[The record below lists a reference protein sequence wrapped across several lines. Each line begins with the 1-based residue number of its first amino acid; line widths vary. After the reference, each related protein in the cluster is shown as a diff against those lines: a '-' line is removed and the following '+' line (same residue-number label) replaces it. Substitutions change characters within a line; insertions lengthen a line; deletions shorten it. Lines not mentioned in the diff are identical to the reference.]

1 MIEYLKGEI
10 EELSPTFCVVDCG
23 GVGYGLNI
31 TLMDYDFLKDEK
43 NCKGLKMY
51 IHESIREDAY
61 ELYGFRDRGAREAFR
76 LLIGVS
82 GVGPNTARLILS
94 SLTVDQLE
102 NAISSSNELPLKSV
116 KGIGGKTAQ
125 RIIVDLKDKIKS
137 AGVSFNLSV
146 PMSGANYDD
155 AASALVMLGFTMQ
168 QSQKVLKKLFSEN
181 PALSTEQAIKLA
193 LKML

>member
-1 MIEYLKGEI
+1 MIEYLKGEVTELTPTYCVI
-10 EELSPTFCVVDCG
+10 ECG

-31 TLMDYDFLKDEK
+31 TLLDYDAL
-43 NCKGLKMY
+43 NSTSKGDLIKMY
-51 IHESIREDAY
+51 IHESIREDAHD
-61 ELYGFRDRGAREAFR
+61 LYGFKEKGAREAFR

-102 NAISSSNELPLKSV
+102 NAISSGNEILLKSV

-125 RIIVDLKDKIKS
+125 RIIVDLKDKIKGTGTS
-137 AGVSFNLSV
+137 LNLSV
-146 PMSGANYDD
+146 PVSGANFDD
-155 AASALVMLGFTMQ
+155 AAAALVMLGFTIQ
-168 QSQKVLKKLFSEN
+168 QSQKALSKVFSKE
-181 PALSTEQAIKLA
+181 PTLSTEQAIKLA

>member
-10 EELSPTFCVVDCG
+10 TELTPTFCVLECG

-31 TLMDYDFLKDEK
+31 TLLDYDALNSRQNGDKVR
-43 NCKGLKMY
+43 MY
-51 IHESIREDAY
+51 VHESIREDAY
-61 ELYGFRDRGAREAFR
+61 ELYGFKDKAEREAFR
-76 LLIGVS
+76 MLIGVS

-94 SLTVDQLE
+94 SLTVSQLE
-102 NAISSSNELPLKSV
+102 GAISSGNEMPLKSV

-137 AGVSFNLSV
+137 GGQALNLSV
-146 PMSGANYDD
+146 PVSGANYDD
-155 AASALVMLGFTMQ
+155 AAAALVMLGFTMQ
-168 QSQKVLKKLFSEN
+168 QSKKVLSKIFSEQPN
-181 PALSTEQAIKLA
+181 ISTEQAIKMS

>member
-10 EELSPTFCVVDCG
+10 TELSPAFCVVECG

-31 TLMDYDFLKDEK
+31 TLIDYESLNAGGMNKEVR
-43 NCKGLKMY
+43 MY
-51 IHESIREDAY
+51 VYESIREDAH
-61 ELYGFRDRGAREAFR
+61 ELYGFTDKSSRETFR
-76 LLIGVS
+76 MLIGVS

-94 SLTVDQLE
+94 SLTVEQLQ
-102 NAISSSNELPLKSV
+102 NSISSGNEIPLKSV

-137 AGVSFNLSV
+137 PGTSLNLSV
-146 PMSGANYDD
+146 PMSGASFDD
-155 AASALVMLGFTMQ
+155 AASALVMLGFSMQ
-168 QSQKVLKKLFSEN
+168 QSQKALAKVFSKD
-181 PALSTEQAIKLA
+181 PTLSTEQAIKLA

>member
-10 EELSPTFCVVDCG
+10 TELTPTFCVVECG

-31 TLMDYDFLKDEK
+31 TLLDYDALNNSAKETPI
-43 NCKGLKMY
+43 KMY
-51 IHESIREDAY
+51 IHESIREDAH
-61 ELYGFRDRGAREAFR
+61 ELFGFKEKGAREAFR
-76 LLIGVS
+76 MLIGVS

-102 NAISSSNELPLKSV
+102 SAISSGNELPLKSV

-125 RIIVDLKDKIKS
+125 RIIVDLKDKIKGTGTS
-137 AGVSFNLSV
+137 LNLSV
-146 PMSGANYDD
+146 PVSGANFED
-155 AASALVMLGFTMQ
+155 AAAALVMLGFTMQ
-168 QSQKVLKKLFSEN
+168 QSQKALNKVFSQD
-181 PALSTEQAIKLA
+181 PTLSTEQAIKLA